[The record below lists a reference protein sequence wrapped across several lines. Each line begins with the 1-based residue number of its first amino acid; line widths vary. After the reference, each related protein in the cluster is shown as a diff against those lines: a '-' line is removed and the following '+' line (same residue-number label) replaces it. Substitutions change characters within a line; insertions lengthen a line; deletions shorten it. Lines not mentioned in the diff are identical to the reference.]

1 MNGFFGNRFQVILK
15 KLFEKRANLTKDSK
29 KFELNVHMNLKLWKI
44 SLASYNS
51 EKIVYRNL
59 RKCFSQNFSAKTWT
73 HNWMLRDRYNWF
85 LFLFKFN
92 FLLPLFNTSLY
103 VIKLNFYATMSYH
116 KISNS
121 LGFKKRREIFWN
133 TCLNYVSKIVYASS
147 INIYD
152 VYFCNCDYYS
162 RL

>member
-59 RKCFSQNFSAKTWT
+59 TT
-73 HNWMLRDRYNWF
+73 HTWMLRDRYKWF

-152 VYFCNCDYYS
+152 VNFCSCDYYS